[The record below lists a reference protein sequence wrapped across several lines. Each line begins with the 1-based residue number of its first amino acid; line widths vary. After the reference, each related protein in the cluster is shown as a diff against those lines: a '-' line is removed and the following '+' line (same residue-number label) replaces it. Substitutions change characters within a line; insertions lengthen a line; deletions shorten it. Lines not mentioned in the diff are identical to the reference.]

1 MKQSRSLKVSLCK
14 GCMKKVIFPI
24 VLAQSPL
31 GIVLWNHMTI
41 KQRHFLSLYKRGT
54 KNKVSFP
61 IRIEPLTFRLTW
73 HFRALFDWMLK
84 NQDQSIHSDQSEERK
99 IPWTANEKSKW
110 KEANQLKHGKTRVT
124 KLWLVWVLHQLA
136 WEDGVS
142 FLNQS
147 QSKVK

>member
-41 KQRHFLSLYKRGT
+41 KQRRFLSLYKHGT

-73 HFRALFDWMLK
+73 HFRALFDWMPK

-99 IPWTANEKSKW
+99 NTLNSQWEIKVKRSKPT
-110 KEANQLKHGKTRVT
+110 E
-124 KLWLVWVLHQLA
+124 A
-136 WEDGVS
+136 WENTGDQVVIGVS
-142 FLNQS
+142 FASACLRGWREFSEPITEQS
-147 QSKVK
+147 